1 MPTVRDSEG
10 AAWVVVDC
18 SAAVGRLCIWRCASS
33 DDVAVCSEALLIEDV
48 GGCCLESVAVEPWFF
63 RYSRGHSL
71 ILRRGSPCCR
81 DRHTQRW
88 QGPLEI
94 GEDLM
99 RFTIGERV
107 VAKMAPGASKVF
119 GLAHVCWG
127 SKSDLEGISAV
138 GAQSGR

>member
-18 SAAVGRLCIWRCASS
+18 SATVGWLCIWRCATTLRYALRLCSS
-33 DDVAVCSEALLIEDV
+33 KMSVDAAWNQLLWNQ
-48 GGCCLESVAVEPWFF
+48 WFV

-71 ILRRGSPCCR
+71 ILHRGSPCCR

-99 RFTIGERV
+99 RFTIGERL
-107 VAKMAPGASKVF
+107 VAKNGTRRFESIWTSSCLLGVKKRP
-119 GLAHVCWG
+119 
-127 SKSDLEGISAV
+127 
-138 GAQSGR
+138 